1 MKTLLTCLY
10 FSLLLSVAAMAQTK
24 QKAEKAFVAEL
35 NKIISN
41 SKEQHW
47 AYKGVMT
54 IDSAFAINKKGD
66 LSVTVRYTE
75 EADVVIARMVAP
87 IKRKMRVAYDLYLIL
102 EYNDNYVSAYETA
115 KNSTYLKELE
125 QTNYFHIGV
134 PLYEGYEQQE
144 KLQKLLDNLLKYYK
158 N

>member
-1 MKTLLTCLY
+1 MKNLFIIALIVFFQINTI
-10 FSLLLSVAAMAQTK
+10 AQTK

-47 AYKGVMT
+47 AYKGVMA

-75 EADVVIARMVAP
+75 DNDVVIARMVAP

-102 EYNDNYVSAYETA
+102 EYNDNYVSSYETA
-115 KNSTYLKELE
+115 KNSTHLKELE
-125 QTNYFHIGV
+125 KTNYFHIGV
-134 PLYEGYEQQE
+134 PLYEGYEQQK

>member
-1 MKTLLTCLY
+1 MEPET
-10 FSLLLSVAAMAQTK
+10 
-24 QKAEKAFVAEL
+24 AFLAEL

-75 EADVVIARMVAP
+75 DTDVVIARMVAP

-102 EYNDNYVSAYETA
+102 EYNDNYVSSYETA
-115 KNSTYLKELE
+115 KNSTYLKELKKPIIFTLACHCTKE
-125 QTNYFHIGV
+125 INNKKNYKSCWIIC
-134 PLYEGYEQQE
+134 
-144 KLQKLLDNLLKYYK
+144 
-158 N
+158 

>member
-1 MKTLLTCLY
+1 MKILLTCLF
-10 FSLLLSVAAMAQTK
+10 FSLLLPIAATAQSK
-24 QKAEKAFVAEL
+24 EKAQAAFLAAL

-75 EADVVIARMVAP
+75 DTDVVIARIVAP
-87 IKRKMRVAYDLYLIL
+87 VKKKMRVAYDLYLIL
-102 EYNDNYVSAYETA
+102 EYNANDVSAYETA
-115 KNSTYLKELE
+115 KNSNHLIELE
-125 QTNYFHIGV
+125 KTNYFHIGV
-134 PLYEGYEQQE
+134 PLYEGYKQQE
-144 KLQKLLDNLLKYYK
+144 KLQKLLDNLLIYYK

>member
-1 MKTLLTCLY
+1 MKSIIIAIYCCTI
-10 FSLLLSVAAMAQTK
+10 FPIVAIAQPK
-24 QKAEKAFVAEL
+24 QKAQAAFLAEL

-54 IDSAFAINKKGD
+54 IDSAFAINKKD
-66 LSVTVRYTE
+66 ELSVTVRYTE
-75 EADVVIARMVAP
+75 DTDVVIARMTAP

-125 QTNYFHIGV
+125 KTNYFHVGV
-134 PLYEGYEQQE
+134 PLYEGYKQQE

>member
-1 MKTLLTCLY
+1 
-10 FSLLLSVAAMAQTK
+10 MAIAQPK
-24 QKAEKAFVAEL
+24 QKAQAAFLAEL

-54 IDSAFAINKKGD
+54 IDSAFAINKKD
-66 LSVTVRYTE
+66 ELSVTVRYTE
-75 EADVVIARMVAP
+75 DTDVVIARMTAP

-125 QTNYFHIGV
+125 KTNYFHIGV
-134 PLYEGYEQQE
+134 PLYEGYKQQE

>member
-1 MKTLLTCLY
+1 MKSIIIAIFCC
-10 FSLLLSVAAMAQTK
+10 AMFPIASIAQTK
-24 QKAEKAFVAEL
+24 QKAETAFLAEL

-54 IDSAFAINKKGD
+54 IDSAFAITKKGE

-75 EADVVIARMVAP
+75 DTDVVIARMVAP

-102 EYNDNYVSAYETA
+102 EYNDNDVSAYETA
-115 KNSTYLKELE
+115 KNGTHLKELE
-125 QTNYFHIGV
+125 KTNYFHIGV
-134 PLYEGYEQQE
+134 PLYEGDKQQE
-144 KLQKLLDNLLKYYK
+144 KLQKLLDNLLKYYT

>member
-1 MKTLLTCLY
+1 MKKLIPLLY
-10 FSLLLSVAAMAQTK
+10 FSFLLPVAAIAQSK
-24 QKAEKAFVAEL
+24 QKAETAFLAEL

-54 IDSAFAINKKGD
+54 IDSAFAINKKD
-66 LSVTVRYTE
+66 ELSVTVRYTE
-75 EADVVIARMVAP
+75 DTDVVIARMVAP
-87 IKRKMRVAYDLYLIL
+87 IKKKMRVAYDLYLIL
-102 EYNDNYVSAYETA
+102 EYNDNNVSAYETA
-115 KNSTYLKELE
+115 KKSTYLKELE
-125 QTNYFHIGV
+125 KTNYFHIGV

>member
-1 MKTLLTCLY
+1 MKTLITLLY
-10 FSLLLSVAAMAQTK
+10 FSLLLPVAATAQTK
-24 QKAEKAFVAEL
+24 QKAETAFLAEL

-54 IDSAFAINKKGD
+54 IDSAFAINKKGE

-75 EADVVIARMVAP
+75 DTDVVIARMVAP
-87 IKRKMRVAYDLYLIL
+87 VKRKMRVAYDLYLIL
-102 EYNDNYVSAYETA
+102 EYNDNAVAAYETA
-115 KNSTYLKELE
+115 KNSTHLKELE
-125 QTNYFHIGV
+125 KINYFHIGV
-134 PLYEGYEQQE
+134 PLYEGYKQQE
-144 KLQKLLDNLLKYYK
+144 KLQQLLDNLLKYYK

>member
-1 MKTLLTCLY
+1 MKTILFLLCGIVFQINTY
-10 FSLLLSVAAMAQTK
+10 AQTK
-24 QKAEKAFVAEL
+24 QKAETAFVAEL

-54 IDSAFAINKKGD
+54 IDSAFAINKKD
-66 LSVTVRYTE
+66 ELSVTVRYTE
-75 EADVVIARMVAP
+75 DNDVVIARMVAP
-87 IKRKMRVAYDLYLIL
+87 IKKKMRVAYDLYLIL
-102 EYNDNYVSAYETA
+102 EYNDNYVSSYETA

-125 QTNYFHIGV
+125 KSNYFHIGV
-134 PLYEGYEQQE
+134 PLYEGDKHQE
-144 KLQKLLDNLLKYYK
+144 KLQKLLDNLLKYYT